1 MDLNFNFKI
10 SLDREILNAIN
21 HIGNKMATLQ
31 DIKNELSGITDA
43 VAAQKTSFD
52 LLVTEVR
59 QLLTQGDII
68 GADNLLAEI
77 QADKEAIMA
86 AVALNTELAAQ
97 VDAVNG
103 EPPVV

>member
-1 MDLNFNFKI
+1 MDLNFNFKLT
-10 SLDREILNAIN
+10 LDRELLNAIN
-21 HIGNKMATLQ
+21 NIGNKMATLQ
-31 DIKNELSGITDA
+31 DIKNELAGITDA

-59 QLLTQGDII
+59 QLLVQGDIV

-86 AVALNTELAAQ
+86 AVALNTSLAAE
-97 VDAVNG
+97 VDAING
-103 EPPVV
+103 DPVVV